1 MRPLPNPGNVTQSR
15 VRVHASGMPVDKPPA
30 MATSEAPSPSLPGP
44 VTNVY
49 LIGPMGSGKTT
60 IGQRVAE
67 LLGLEFLDCDHE
79 LEVQTGASVNLIFD
93 VEGEEGFRERETRM
107 LEKLTTLQGVL
118 VATGGGVVLRERNR
132 DLLRRNGLVVY
143 LRTSVAQQL
152 KRLSRD
158 RSRPLIQTSDRQERL
173 TRLAEQRNA
182 LYETLAD
189 IEFPSQ
195 SSSPDLTARKLADLI
210 REHWS
215 RAEPASACP
224 ASRQANP

>member
-1 MRPLPNPGNVTQSR
+1 VPNPGNVTQSH
-15 VRVHASGMPVDKPPA
+15 VQVHASGARVDKPPA
-30 MATSEAPSPSLPGP
+30 KSASKAPPGP
-44 VTNVY
+44 GTNVY

-60 IGQRVAE
+60 IGQRVAQ
-67 LLGLEFLDCDHE
+67 LLGMEFLDCDHE
-79 LEVQTGASVNLIFD
+79 LEAQTGASVNLIFD

-107 LEKLTTLQGVL
+107 LEKLTAQRGVL

-132 DLLRRNGLVVY
+132 DLLRSSGLVVY

-158 RSRPLIQTSDRQERL
+158 RSRPLIQTSDRRERL

-182 LYETLAD
+182 LYEALAD

-195 SSSPDLTARKLADLI
+195 SSGPDLTASRLADLI
-210 REHWS
+210 RDRWS
-215 RAEPASACP
+215 QAEPAPASA